1 MANWKQIMTAFSITT
16 IYCLQSVYYENNF
29 ESPKQSYFQYGK
41 TGKKFS
47 DMKSHVDDN
56 YLLSRVRLF
65 ETPWTVAHQ
74 APLSMEFSRQ
84 EYLGGCHFLLQRL
97 SLTKGSNL
105 HLLCLLHW
113 QVNSLSLGHL
123 GSPDDI

>member
-56 YLLSRVRLF
+56 YLLSHVRLF

>member
-84 EYLGGCHFLLQRL
+84 EYLGGCRFLLQRL

>member
-47 DMKSHVDDN
+47 DMKSHVEDN

>member
-41 TGKKFS
+41 TGKKFA

-84 EYLGGCHFLLQRL
+84 EYLGGCRFLLQRL

>member
-1 MANWKQIMTAFSITT
+1 
-16 IYCLQSVYYENNF
+16 
-29 ESPKQSYFQYGK
+29 
-41 TGKKFS
+41 
-47 DMKSHVDDN
+47 MKSHVDDN

>member
-16 IYCLQSVYYENNF
+16 IYCLESVYYENNF

-56 YLLSRVRLF
+56 YLLSRVWLF

-74 APLSMEFSRQ
+74 APQSMEFSRQ
-84 EYLGGCHFLLQRL
+84 EYWRGCHFLLQRL

-113 QVNSLSLGHL
+113 HVNSLSLGHL